1 MKASPNRLFSPPA
14 ALITKLVGVIMILSF
29 LLDAITLLIP
39 SSPPFSP
46 LDKGWQ
52 LSVMTQLV
60 ERGFIPMLGMAFLFA
75 GSWME
80 TQGGQGGSPI
90 WEYVKLA
97 TLVFSG
103 ILGLAFLLIAPLHI
117 NNVQQASSQAIDR
130 IGQEASQAE
139 NQLNSDNF
147 KAQVQQRQT
156 QIKTQISDLLK
167 DDQRLNQALNSGQ
180 VPEQLKTV
188 LQQSKDNPKALDDF
202 LNQQAKDFSNQT
214 LTQVRER
221 KNQLQKQARLGAL
234 KSEFQIGASS
244 LLLAVGYFIITATGL
259 RGALS
264 TLQLG
269 GGGRKAPKR

>member
-14 ALITKLVGVIMILSF
+14 ALIAKLVGIIMILSF
-29 LLDAITLLIP
+29 LLDTITLLIP
-39 SSPPFSP
+39 STPPFSP

-60 ERGFIPMLGMAFLFA
+60 ERGFIPLLGMGFLFA
-75 GSWME
+75 GSWIE
-80 TQGGQGGSPI
+80 TQGGAAGSQL

-97 TLVFSG
+97 ALILSG

-117 NNVQQASSQAIDR
+117 NNVQQTSGQALER
-130 IGQEASQAE
+130 IEREASQAE

-156 QIKTQISDLLK
+156 QIRTQISDLLK

-180 VPEQLKTV
+180 VPDQLKTV
-188 LQQSKDNPKALDDF
+188 LQQSKDNPKVLEDF

-221 KNQLQKQARLGAL
+221 KKQLQQQARLGAF
-234 KSEFQIGASS
+234 KSQLQIGASS

-259 RGALS
+259 RGAIS
-264 TLQLG
+264 LQMG
-269 GGGRKAPKR
+269 ARKPSKR